1 MTVHEKYSAFSRPS
15 IKAAFSPYLD
25 RLLQSIASEE
35 WLDAQVDLIALAK
48 LVQKHQL
55 DEKLRES
62 AAMANADQDAR

>member
-1 MTVHEKYSAFSRPS
+1 MNAHQRFSAFARPS
-15 IKAAFSPYLD
+15 VRQSFDPFLN

>member
-1 MTVHEKYSAFSRPS
+1 MNAYDQFNHCSKPS
-15 IKAAFSPYLD
+15 VRASFSPFLN
-25 RLLQSIASEE
+25 RLLESVAREE

-48 LVQKHQL
+48 LVQRHQL